1 LSAADLLTTARSRE
15 GLIDAEVAP
24 FSYISNNMHICA
36 SQIYTVF
43 TSNLL
48 EGYLN
53 WPMGTSPLYLIALL
67 TQMTTWKGADRK

>member
-1 LSAADLLTTARSRE
+1 MQRLHLSVISQTT
-15 GLIDAEVAP
+15 
-24 FSYISNNMHICA
+24 YICA
-36 SQIYTVF
+36 SQIYIVF

-67 TQMTTWKGADRK
+67 TQMTTWKGADRKQ